1 MNIFTSEQVVNF
13 RSLQVKRGYTGNPT
27 VKQVPEYQ
35 DYSTSANTKK
45 STLTRSTRR
54 GGTGSNAKTTERLRE
69 EDLEVNP
76 GVTERWTLNDERE
89 EYMYAQKKKCT
100 TSSYWD
106 KIRPDLWT
114 EYIRSAGVYCV
125 IAKNPMPLL

>member
-1 MNIFTSEQVVNF
+1 MVNF
-13 RSLQVKRGYTGNPT
+13 RSLQVKRGYNGNPT

-35 DYSTSANTKK
+35 DYSTPRTSCANK

-54 GGTGSNAKTTERLRE
+54 GGTGSSAKTSERLRE

-76 GVTERWTLNDERE
+76 DVTEWTLNDERE
-89 EYMYAQKKKCT
+89 EYAHSERCA

-106 KIRPDLWT
+106 KIRPDVWT
-114 EYIRSAGVYCV
+114 EYIRSAGVS
-125 IAKNPMPLL
+125 

>member
-1 MNIFTSEQVVNF
+1 M
-13 RSLQVKRGYTGNPT
+13 KRGYTGNPT

-35 DYSTSANTKK
+35 DYSTSASCTKK

-54 GGTGSNAKTTERLRE
+54 GGTGSSAKTTERLRE

-76 GVTERWTLNDERE
+76 GVTEWTLNDERE
-89 EYMYAQKKKCT
+89 EYAQKKKCT

-114 EYIRSAGVYCV
+114 EYIRSAGV
-125 IAKNPMPLL
+125 L